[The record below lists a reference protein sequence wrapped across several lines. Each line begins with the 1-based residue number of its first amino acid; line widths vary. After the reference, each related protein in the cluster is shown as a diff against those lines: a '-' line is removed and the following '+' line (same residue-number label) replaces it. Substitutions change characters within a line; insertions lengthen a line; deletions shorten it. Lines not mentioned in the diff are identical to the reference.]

1 MTYNRRVRLAAHGS
15 TATLDG
21 LIERL
26 RQDGAHVSKVATAD
40 ELAADAQADA
50 LLVHVVE
57 RVPPVL
63 ARLPQAAAGKLMLFI
78 ERVTP
83 ATEDDL
89 LGFQTGLA
97 AMIVKQGTLE
107 IEEMHQA
114 VAKVLDPSP
123 LGLERYLPG
132 GGKGKHVV
140 LTQSMERGAAL
151 GELDAFLGGLDLD
164 PRRIAQILTVADEFI
179 TNAFYHAP
187 VDAIGGHPYSHVS
200 RMDVIHARPNRPVEL
215 AFGRN
220 EDRVAVSVRDHYG
233 SLEQPRIRSH
243 LAKAVSN
250 AAASFRVSGGDGGA
264 KLGLITASRAASQL
278 VFNIVPEQLTECI
291 GLVETKGAYRQFVE
305 AGKSFHLFSFPQL
318 DTRAA

>member
-1 MTYNRRVRLAAHGS
+1 VRLAAHGS
-15 TATLDG
+15 AATLDG
-21 LIERL
+21 LLDRL
-26 RQDGAHVSKVATAD
+26 RQDGVHVSKVETA
-40 ELAADAQADA
+40 EALADAQADA

-57 RVPPVL
+57 RVPSVL
-63 ARLPQAAAGKLMLFI
+63 ASLPQAAAGKLMLFI

-83 ATEDDL
+83 ATEADL
-89 LGFQTGLA
+89 LGFQTKLA
-97 AMIVKQGTLE
+97 AMIVKQGGLE
-107 IEEMHQA
+107 IDEMYTA
-114 VAKVLDPSP
+114 VAKVLDPAP
-123 LGLERYLPG
+123 LGFERYLPG
-132 GGKGKHVV
+132 GAEAKRVV

-151 GELDAFLGGLDLD
+151 GDLDAFVSGLDLD
-164 PRRIAQILTVADEFI
+164 PRRVAQILTVADEFI

-200 RMDVIHARPNRPVEL
+200 RMDVIQSKHNRPIEF

-243 LAKAVSN
+243 LARAVSN
-250 AAASFRVSGGDGGA
+250 AAASFRVSGGEGGA

-305 AGKSFHLFSFPQL
+305 AGKSFHLFSFPPL
-318 DTRAA
+318 ETRAAA